1 VTCRAVAVKQST
13 SAAAARHS
21 SATPPGPG
29 ISAVTFSTAA
39 LFDDATTI
47 SSPAS
52 SGRSL
57 EMRCVQAG
65 VA

>member
-1 VTCRAVAVKQST
+1 
-13 SAAAARHS
+13 
-21 SATPPGPG
+21 
-29 ISAVTFSTAA
+29 VTFSTAA